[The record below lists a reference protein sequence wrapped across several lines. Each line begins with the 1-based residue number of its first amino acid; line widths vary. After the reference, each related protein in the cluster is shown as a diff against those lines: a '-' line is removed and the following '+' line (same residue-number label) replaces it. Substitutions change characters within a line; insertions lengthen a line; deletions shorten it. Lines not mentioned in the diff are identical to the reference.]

1 MFLGVDGGGTKT
13 AFVLVDARG
22 GIRASHVIGSV
33 SHLSEGFERAAAL
46 LAEGTRAAIERAG
59 TATTQI
65 DFAFF
70 ALGSY
75 GEDSAVTARL
85 DAMPGSLLDAG
96 RFRCGNDMLAS
107 WAGSLACE
115 DGISVI
121 AGTGSMA
128 YGEYAGRSARAG
140 GWGELI
146 GDEGSAYWI
155 AREGMNL
162 FSRMSDG
169 RAPRGP
175 LLALVR
181 DRLGLDVD
189 LDLCA
194 RIYGGDAN
202 ARGTFAQFARLVH
215 EAADRGDAGAR
226 AIFMRAAAEL
236 VDTLMSVRRALEVP
250 PSVSLPVSYSGGAF
264 SGSAWLVDAFKVA
277 LAGAAEPFECRVPQF
292 PPVVGAALYAARLA
306 GTPLDAAALA
316 SLRVSCTEARLPS

>member
-13 AFVLVDARG
+13 AFVLIDARG
-22 GIRASHVIGSV
+22 GIRASHVTGSV
-33 SHLSEGFERAAAL
+33 SHLSQGVAGATAL
-46 LAEGTRAAIERAG
+46 LAEGIRALLARG
-59 TATTQI
+59 VTAAAQV

-70 ALGSY
+70 GLSSY
-75 GEDSAVTARL
+75 GEDSAVTPRL
-85 DAMPGSLLDAG
+85 DTMPAGLLDSS
-96 RFRCGNDMLAS
+96 RFRCGNDMLGS
-107 WAGSLACE
+107 WAGSLACA

-128 YGEYAGRSARAG
+128 YGEHRGRAARAG

-175 LLALVR
+175 LHALVR
-181 DRLGLDVD
+181 ERLGLGDD

-194 RIYGGDAN
+194 RIYGGDGGG
-202 ARGTFAQFARLVH
+202 RGEFAQFARLVH
-215 EAADRGDAGAR
+215 EAAERSDAGAR
-226 AIFMRAAAEL
+226 AIFLRAAAEL
-236 VDTLMSVRRALEVP
+236 VDAVRAVRRALEVP
-250 PSVSLPVSYSGGAF
+250 AAFTLPVSYSGGAF
-264 SGSAWLVDAFKVA
+264 AGSPWLVDAFTLA
-277 LAGAAEPFECRVPQF
+277 LAGESTPYECRTPLF

-306 GTPLDAAALA
+306 GTPLDSAALA
-316 SLRVSCTEARLPS
+316 RLSEQCAGAALPA

>member
-59 TATTQI
+59 TATNQI

-181 DRLGLDVD
+181 DRQRCQ
-189 LDLCA
+189 CA
-194 RIYGGDAN
+194 RDVCPVCA
-202 ARGTFAQFARLVH
+202 
-215 EAADRGDAGAR
+215 AGAR
-226 AIFMRAAAEL
+226 SR
-236 VDTLMSVRRALEVP
+236 
-250 PSVSLPVSYSGGAF
+250 
-264 SGSAWLVDAFKVA
+264 
-277 LAGAAEPFECRVPQF
+277 
-292 PPVVGAALYAARLA
+292 
-306 GTPLDAAALA
+306 
-316 SLRVSCTEARLPS
+316 

>member
-13 AFVLVDARG
+13 ALVLIDARG
-22 GIRASHVIGSV
+22 GIRASHVTGSI
-33 SHLSEGFERAAAL
+33 SHLSEGVDGATAL
-46 LAEGTRAAIERAG
+46 LIEAIRALLTRGVTAAE
-59 TATTQI
+59 QV

-70 ALGSY
+70 GLSSY

-85 DAMPGSLLDAG
+85 DAMPAALLDRR
-96 RFRCGNDMLAS
+96 RFRCGNDMLGS
-107 WAGSLACE
+107 WAGSLACA

-128 YGEYAGRSARAG
+128 YGEHRGRSARAG

-181 DRLGLDVD
+181 ERLGLDTD

-194 RIYGGDAN
+194 RIYGGDAKG
-202 ARGTFAQFARLVH
+202 RGEFAQFARLVH

-226 AIFMRAAAEL
+226 AIFIRAAEEL
-236 VDTLMSVRRALEVP
+236 VTAVRAVRRELEVP
-250 PSVSLPVSYSGGAF
+250 AAAVLPVSYSGGAF
-264 SGSAWLVDAFKVA
+264 AGSAWLIDAFKLA
-277 LAGAAEPFECRVPQF
+277 LAGESDAYECRTPLF

-306 GTPLDAAALA
+306 GTPLEAAALA
-316 SLRVSCTEARLPS
+316 RLREQCAGAELPG